1 MNQTIGNAVPLVGSA
16 SALYLGSIAST
27 AWVLADRPAGSSATV
42 ADPLSLSTAIVPDIP
57 GDYRVLLVAENTGGV
72 RDTAELGFTAVTS
85 RPPVVEFSLPSTV
98 VLGDSIIIDASATVD
113 PDSDPLAIEW
123 VVDGGAYSSIMPPA
137 YQTAVDSAMFAVVDT
152 GTMSP
157 RVYPYRMG
165 KVTVTFRVTDGFFMR
180 ESTKEVTVLPKA
192 TPNFVFLSRYE
203 TWTLNTLGYYGF
215 GAMQV
220 FEGSLWCWV
229 FGTYL
234 TPNFALNSNPAQ
246 SYAMPSGLH
255 YVDGN
260 RIFNARGANGL
271 DIYDTDQYRS
281 FTETRTNWRPY
292 GATGLPVP
300 QVAQAYPRDPTLFM
314 TCGTGGLLAY
324 ENYTSGPGTRV
335 GVYRDGNS
343 WGKFAVDGTNLY
355 ALIAGSDTV
364 KVIEIAA
371 PGAMTLAG
379 SFAVPAPFTRIRKSG
394 ELLFLQNDTMLVMYD
409 VSSLSAPVLRGR
421 LDVPRTHL
429 PVNIYW
435 NFWVHGTYLVLG
447 TQEGIYEYDISDPA
461 SPQLLES
468 YITGHPNT
476 NVYLDDYRLVST
488 QWDQLGYGAPGRL
501 EGLLT
506 FDTGITGVVPEEVE
520 VPAGFVLQ
528 QNYPNPF
535 NPSTTIRYGLP
546 ERAHVQLSVF
556 NTLGQQ
562 VATLVEAE
570 VDAGYHE
577 VQFDASRLASGVYL
591 YQLRVR
597 GSDSALPRVS
607 RGGAGSL
614 VETRKLILLR

>member
-1 MNQTIGNAVPLVGSA
+1 MRICGLRQWPVVH
-16 SALYLGSIAST
+16 
-27 AWVLADRPAGSSATV
+27 RSSSY
-42 ADPLSLSTAIVPDIP
+42 SLS
-57 GDYRVLLVAENTGGV
+57 
-72 RDTAELGFTAVTS
+72 
-85 RPPVVEFSLPSTV
+85 STV
-98 VLGDSIIIDASATVD
+98 VLGDSIIIDGSAATD
-113 PDSDPLAIEW
+113 PDNDPLAIEW

-137 YQTAVDSAMFAVVDT
+137 YQTVVDSAMFAVVDT
-152 GTMSP
+152 GTAQP

-165 KVTVTFRVTDGFFMR
+165 KLTVTYRVTDGFFLR

-192 TPNFVFLSRYE
+192 TQNFLFLSRYE

-220 FEGSLWCWV
+220 FEGNLWCWV
-229 FGTYL
+229 GGTYF
-234 TPNFALNSNPAQ
+234 TPNFAWNSAPDQ
-246 SYAMPSGLH
+246 SYAMTSGLH

-260 RIFNARGANGL
+260 RIFNARGSNGL
-271 DIYDTDQYRS
+271 DIYNTDHYRS
-281 FTETRTNWRPY
+281 FTVTRTNWRPY

-300 QVAQAYPRDPTLFM
+300 QVAQAYHRDPTLFM
-314 TCGTGGLLAY
+314 TCGPGGVLAY
-324 ENYTSGPGTRV
+324 ENFSSGQGTRV
-335 GVYRDGNS
+335 GVYRDGSS
-343 WGKFAVDGTNLY
+343 WGRFVVDGTNLY

-364 KVIEIAA
+364 KVLDIAV
-371 PGAMTLAG
+371 PGAIMLAG
-379 SFAVPAPFTRIRKSG
+379 SFAVTAPFTRIRKSG
-394 ELLFLQNDTMLVMYD
+394 DLLFLQNDTMMVMYD
-409 VSSLSAPVLRGR
+409 VSSLSTPVLRGT

-435 NFWVHGTYLVLG
+435 NFWVHGKYLALA
-447 TQEGIYEYDISDPA
+447 TQEGIYEYDITNPA

-506 FDTGITGVVPEEVE
+506 FGTGITGVVPEEVE

-535 NPSTTIRYGLP
+535 NPSTTIRYGVP
-546 ERAHVQLSVF
+546 ERAHVLLSVF

-577 VQFDASRLASGVYL
+577 AIFDASHLSTGVYL

-597 GSDSALPRVS
+597 GSDSALPRDS
-607 RGGAGSL
+607 RGGAGAF
-614 VETRKLILLR
+614 VETRKLIVLR